1 MKVYKCK
8 LIMIKDKEIEVD
20 NLNHP
25 SLIHDFLKDK
35 MELHK
40 EPEEVLLM
48 LALDSK
54 NKVNCCYEVARGT
67 LDSAVVSP
75 REVFKRALVSNAK
88 SIIIAHNHP
97 SGNVIPSEQD
107 KIATAKLKKAGEVLD
122 IKLLD
127 HIIISDKD
135 YYSFYENNV
144 NLIEEEESI
153 KYYTQGYESKQNFE
167 RS

>member
-1 MKVYKCK
+1 MHHRACIIDNK
-8 LIMIKDKEIEVD
+8 LNIVSYSD
-20 NLNHP
+20 
-25 SLIHDFLKDK
+25 
-35 MELHK
+35 
-40 EPEEVLLM
+40 
-48 LALDSK
+48 
-54 NKVNCCYEVARGT
+54 VARGDISKS
-67 LDSAVVSP
+67 LLNP
-75 REVFKRALVSNAK
+75 REIFKRALVSNAK

-107 KIATAKLKKAGEVLD
+107 KMATAKLKKAGEVLD